1 MIYENSQKNLSELY
15 CEKCDYYAK
24 RKSDLI
30 KHFKT
35 KKHNDIKNSQN
46 DIKNSQN
53 DIKNSQNDIQKLS
66 IFCECGKAYK
76 FNSSLYRHKKTC
88 NIAITHTTKIAY
100 NNNNINNN
108 ISINQDENT
117 SYLKDDDYKSM
128 FLKLLD
134 ENKEF
139 KNMLIKQQNQIG
151 ELIPKVGNN
160 NVNNVNNVNQKFNVN
175 IFLNTH
181 CKDALNIDDFVKNI
195 DINLDDLDYT
205 KNNGLAEGISNA
217 IIQNMSKL
225 SLYERPLHCTDIKR
239 ETLYIKNQDAWEKD
253 NSKIKIKKAIKD
265 VSDKQ
270 FKSIRKWTNTNPDF
284 QDDTNKQDY
293 FAKVLSVLGKD
304 NKDVDTKV
312 IKKICNNY
320 NLKDLIKD

>member
-1 MIYENSQKNLSELY
+1 MVYENSQKISTKFY
-15 CEKCDYYAK
+15 CEKCHYYAN
-24 RKSDLI
+24 RKSDLL
-30 KHFKT
+30 KHFNS
-35 KKHNDIKNSQN
+35 KKHNDIKNSQMVQ
-46 DIKNSQN
+46 KNSQN
-53 DIKNSQNDIQKLS
+53 DTKKFSIK
-66 IFCECGKAYK
+66 CECGKAYK
-76 FNSSLYRHKKTC
+76 FNSGFYRHKKICTFIKDET
-88 NIAITHTTKIAY
+88 NNLYEDI
-100 NNNNINNN
+100 NNNINKKNV
-108 ISINQDENT
+108 DENN
-117 SYLKDDDYKSM
+117 SYLKDDDFKTM

-139 KNMLIKQQNQIG
+139 KNILIKQQNQIG
-151 ELIPKVGNN
+151 ELLPKVGNN

-239 ETLYIKNQDAWEKD
+239 ETLYIKNEDAWEKD
-253 NSKIKIKKAIKD
+253 ETKSKIKKAIKD

-270 FKSIRKWTNTNPDF
+270 FKSIKKWTNTNPDF
-284 QDDTNKQDY
+284 QDDINKQEY
-293 FAKVLSVLGKD
+293 FAKALSVLGQD

-320 NLKDLIKD
+320 NLKNLIKD

>member
-1 MIYENSQKNLSELY
+1 MIHENSQKFSTEFY
-15 CEKCDYYAK
+15 CEKCNYYAK
-24 RKSDLI
+24 RKSDLL
-30 KHFKT
+30 KHFNS
-35 KKHNDIKNSQN
+35 KKHNGTYN
-46 DIKNSQN
+46 DT
-53 DIKNSQNDIQKLS
+53 QKFS
-66 IFCECGKAYK
+66 MTCECGKIYK
-76 FNSSLYRHKKTC
+76 FHSGYYRHKKIC
-88 NIAITHTTKIAY
+88 NFIKNVTIENEINETNIET
-100 NNNNINNN
+100 NNENNI
-108 ISINQDENT
+108 
-117 SYLKDDDYKSM
+117 YYKDDDYKTM

-139 KNMLIKQQNQIG
+139 KNILIKQQNQIG

-160 NVNNVNNVNQKFNVN
+160 NVNNINNVNQKFNVN

-239 ETLYIKNQDAWEKD
+239 ETLYIKNEDAWEKD
-253 NSKIKIKKAIKD
+253 ETKSKIKKAIKN

-270 FKSIRKWTNTNPDF
+270 FKSIKKWTNTNPDF
-284 QDDTNKQDY
+284 QDDINKQEY
-293 FAKVLSVLGKD
+293 FAKALSVLGQD

-320 NLKDLIKD
+320 NLKNLIKD

>member
-1 MIYENSQKNLSELY
+1 MYHFYKKMIQEKSQKISKKFY
-15 CEKCDYYAK
+15 CEKCDYYAN
-24 RKSDLI
+24 RKSDLL

-35 KKHNDIKNSQN
+35 MVHNDTKKSQN
-46 DIKNSQN
+46 DIKKSQN
-53 DIKNSQNDIQKLS
+53 DTQKVS
-66 IFCECGKAYK
+66 FFCECGKVYK
-76 FNSSLYRHKKTC
+76 FNSGLYRHKKICTFNTNQTIILEDC
-88 NIAITHTTKIAY
+88 S
-100 NNNNINNN
+100 INNN
-108 ISINQDENT
+108 KNMDGST
-117 SYLKDDDYKSM
+117 SYLRDDDYKSM

-139 KNMLIKQQNQIG
+139 KNILIKQQNQIG

-181 CKDALNIDDFVKNI
+181 CKDALNIDEFVKNI

-225 SLYERPLHCTDIKR
+225 SLYERPLHCTDVKR

-253 NSKIKIKKAIKD
+253 ESKSTIKKAIKN

-270 FKSIRKWTNTNPDF
+270 FKSIKKWTNTNPDF

>member
-1 MIYENSQKNLSELY
+1 MVYENSQKISTNFY
-15 CEKCDYYAK
+15 CEKCDYYAN
-24 RKSDLI
+24 RKSDLV
-30 KHFKT
+30 KHFKS
-35 KKHNDIKNSQN
+35 KKHNDTLKFSN
-46 DIKNSQN
+46 DT
-53 DIKNSQNDIQKLS
+53 QKFS
-66 IFCECGKAYK
+66 IICECGKVYK
-76 FNSSLYRHKKTC
+76 FHSGFYRHKKICKYISNNCIISQDISNNHNNST
-88 NIAITHTTKIAY
+88 NI
-100 NNNNINNN
+100 NNINP
-108 ISINQDENT
+108 DENT
-117 SYLKDDDYKSM
+117 SYMKDDDYKSM

-160 NVNNVNNVNQKFNVN
+160 NVNNINNVNQKFNVN

-225 SLYERPLHCTDIKR
+225 SLYERPLHCTDVKR

-253 NSKIKIKKAIKD
+253 DYKIKIKKAIKD

-270 FKSIRKWTNTNPDF
+270 FKSIKKWTNTNPDF
-284 QDDTNKQDY
+284 QHDTNKQEY

-304 NKDVDTKV
+304 NKEVDTKV

-320 NLKDLIKD
+320 NLKDSIKD

>member
-1 MIYENSQKNLSELY
+1 MVYENSQKFSTKFY
-15 CEKCDYYAK
+15 CEKCDYYAN
-24 RKSDLI
+24 RKSDLN
-30 KHFKT
+30 KHFNS
-35 KKHNDIKNSQN
+35 KKHNDTLKFSN
-46 DIKNSQN
+46 DTPKF
-53 DIKNSQNDIQKLS
+53 S
-66 IFCECGKAYK
+66 INCECGKVYK
-76 FNSSLYRHKKTC
+76 FHSGFYRHKKIC
-88 NIAITHTTKIAY
+88 KYVSSNCIISLDNS
-100 NNNNINNN
+100 NNNNNSSNINN
-108 ISINQDENT
+108 INQDENT
-117 SYLKDDDYKSM
+117 SYLKDDEYKSM

-181 CKDALNIDDFVKNI
+181 CKDALNIDEFVKNI

-225 SLYERPLHCTDIKR
+225 SLYERPLHCTDVKR

-253 NSKIKIKKAIKD
+253 DYKIKIKKAIKD

-270 FKSIRKWTNTNPDF
+270 FKSIKKWTNTNPDF
-284 QDDTNKQDY
+284 QDDTNKQEY

-304 NKDVDTKV
+304 NKEVDTKV

-320 NLKDLIKD
+320 NLKNLIKD

>member
-1 MIYENSQKNLSELY
+1 MYHYYRKMVYENSQKFSTKFY
-15 CEKCDYYAK
+15 CEKCDYYAN
-24 RKSDLI
+24 RKSDLN
-30 KHFKT
+30 KHFNS
-35 KKHNDIKNSQN
+35 KKHNDTLKFSN
-46 DIKNSQN
+46 DTPKF
-53 DIKNSQNDIQKLS
+53 S
-66 IFCECGKAYK
+66 INCECGKVYK
-76 FNSSLYRHKKTC
+76 FHSGFYRHKKIC
-88 NIAITHTTKIAY
+88 KYVSSNCIISLDNS
-100 NNNNINNN
+100 NNNNNSSNINN
-108 ISINQDENT
+108 INQDENT
-117 SYLKDDDYKSM
+117 SYLKDDEYKSM

-181 CKDALNIDDFVKNI
+181 CKDALNIDEFVKNI

-225 SLYERPLHCTDIKR
+225 SLYERPLHCTDVKR

-253 NSKIKIKKAIKD
+253 DYKIKIKKAIKD

-270 FKSIRKWTNTNPDF
+270 FKSIKKWTNTNPDF
-284 QDDTNKQDY
+284 QDDTNKQEY

-304 NKDVDTKV
+304 NKEVDTKV

-320 NLKDLIKD
+320 NLKNLIKD

>member
-1 MIYENSQKNLSELY
+1 MVYENSQNFSTKFY

-24 RKSDLI
+24 RKSDLKKHFNSI
-30 KHFKT
+30 KH
-35 KKHNDIKNSQN
+35 NG
-46 DIKNSQN
+46 
-53 DIKNSQNDIQKLS
+53 IQKFSNDTTKFSNDMQNSLNT
-66 IFCECGKAYK
+66 CECGKCYK
-76 FNSSLYRHKKTC
+76 FISGLYRHKKIC
-88 NIAITHTTKIAY
+88 NYVKNETKI
-100 NNNNINNN
+100 NEN
-108 ISINQDENT
+108 ISVSILNDDENIT
-117 SYLKDDDYKSM
+117 NVNPSQFKDDEFKTM

-160 NVNNVNNVNQKFNVN
+160 NINNVNNVNQKVNVN

-195 DINLDDLDYT
+195 DINLEDLDYT

-225 SLYERPLHCTDIKR
+225 SLHERPLHCTDIKR
-239 ETLYIKNQDAWEKD
+239 ETLYIKNEDAWEKD
-253 NSKIKIKKAIKD
+253 ETKSKIKKAIKD

-270 FKSIRKWTNTNPDF
+270 FKSIKKWTNINPDF
-284 QDDTNKQDY
+284 QEDNNKQEY

-320 NLKDLIKD
+320 NLKI

>member
-1 MIYENSQKNLSELY
+1 MIHENSQKFSTKFY
-15 CEKCDYYAK
+15 CEKCDYYAN
-24 RKSDLI
+24 RKSDLQ
-30 KHFKT
+30 KHFNS
-35 KKHNDIKNSQN
+35 KKHNGTYN
-46 DIKNSQN
+46 DT
-53 DIKNSQNDIQKLS
+53 QKFS
-66 IFCECGKAYK
+66 MKCECGKVYK
-76 FNSSLYRHKKTC
+76 FHSGYYRHKKLC
-88 NIAITHTTKIAY
+88 NYVKNETIINE
-100 NNNNINNN
+100 NNENN
-108 ISINQDENT
+108 
-117 SYLKDDDYKSM
+117 KDDDYKTM

-139 KNMLIKQQNQIG
+139 KNILIKQQNQIG

-160 NVNNVNNVNQKFNVN
+160 NVNNINNVNQKFNVN

-225 SLYERPLHCTDIKR
+225 SLYERPLHCTDTKR
-239 ETLYIKNQDAWEKD
+239 ETLYIKNEDAWEKD
-253 NSKIKIKKAIKD
+253 DSKSKIKKAIKD

-270 FKSIRKWTNTNPDF
+270 FKSIKKWTNTNPDF
-284 QDDTNKQDY
+284 QDDSNKQEY

-304 NKDVDTKV
+304 NKDVDAKV

-320 NLKDLIKD
+320 NLKNLIKD

>member
-1 MIYENSQKNLSELY
+1 MVYENSQKFSTKYY
-15 CEKCDYYAK
+15 CENCNYYAN
-24 RKSDLI
+24 RKSDLL
-30 KHFKT
+30 KHFKSN
-35 KKHNDIKNSQN
+35 KHNDTKNSQN
-46 DIKNSQN
+46 DTKKFSIK
-53 DIKNSQNDIQKLS
+53 
-66 IFCECGKAYK
+66 CECGKVYK
-76 FNSSLYRHKKTC
+76 FNSGFYRHKKVCTFIKNETINLEDC
-88 NIAITHTTKIAY
+88 S
-100 NNNNINNN
+100 NNN
-108 ISINQDENT
+108 ISINKKNT
-117 SYLKDDDYKSM
+117 NETSSCLKDDDYKNM

-139 KNMLIKQQNQIG
+139 KDILIKQQTQIG

-160 NVNNVNNVNQKFNVN
+160 NVNNINNVNQKFNVN

-225 SLYERPLHCTDIKR
+225 SLYERPLHCTDTKR
-239 ETLYIKNQDAWEKD
+239 ETLYIKNEDAWEKD
-253 NSKIKIKKAIKD
+253 ESKTKIKKAIKD

-270 FKSIRKWTNTNPDF
+270 FKSIKKWTNINPDF
-284 QDDTNKQDY
+284 QEDDNKQEY

-304 NKDVDTKV
+304 SGEVDDKV

-320 NLKDLIKD
+320 NLKNLIKD